1 MEITD
6 SMSDQ
11 NNTRANF
18 EKIRT
23 VTSGYFSYIVGHFH
37 QPDIYVIGAMD
48 LNDPASWSGGET
60 AVVYYFM
67 ITPEEYS
74 WLETDPSKLNALAQK
89 IQTNMPKNRFVS
101 ATSTKKGMKA
111 EELQAMCD
119 AALKADSLEGDEI
132 FEEWKKTV
140 HFPRRVV
147 VPKTPFNEARHSLF
161 KFQHSLDAKTATKEQ
176 KDEEADLEKKLGW
189 MIFKAEELY
198 VAFDECFNP
207 RFPMV
212 ETARGSAY
220 IYSTEELAENSAKF
234 YAENHY
240 YYVTIRKLEQKD
252 IKPFL
257 RNCEEYGITQF
268 RLDDGLEPVTIQLG
282 NIIPRLDRGYIE
294 NYNCHIRGLMLR
306 TMQTLRLI
314 HLHGDEMEP
323 KRKAGLNDWFLTWN
337 RLMLQELG
345 KTTLF
350 VPCAL
355 PAKMHNQ
362 LEGNYTYTEAGLKN
376 IQNMMEKSKV
386 KQTISRPSFTGKHVV
401 VHSSQDGRLPV
412 RILKTSDE
420 KQWVMAFTSREQAET
435 FLKQTNK
442 EDTVIGIT
450 MDELAAQAT
459 GYQGVLVDPSTI
471 VLTLN
476 DKAMDQALKIRYD
489 KMVIYRS
496 KEAGANPSKAEDI
509 KETTDASSNQQSMT
523 QDSMEE
529 EASTVDIPVPVGGDV
544 PDEIEQTEADGS
556 KKKVGFFSR
565 LFGKD
570 K

>member
-1 MEITD
+1 
-6 SMSDQ
+6 MSDQ

-74 WLETDPSKLNALAQK
+74 WLETDPAKLNALAQK

-101 ATSTKKGMKA
+101 ATSTKKGMKP
-111 EELQAMCD
+111 EELQAMCE
-119 AALKADSLEGDEI
+119 AALKAYSLDDDET

-140 HFPRRVV
+140 HFPRRVR
-147 VPKTPFNEARHSLF
+147 VPKTPFNEARHELALC
-161 KFQHSLDAKTATKEQ
+161 QHNLDPKTATQEQ
-176 KDEEADLEKKLGW
+176 KEEEQDLEKKLGW
-189 MIFKAEELY
+189 LIFKAEEIY
-198 VAFDECFNP
+198 VAYDDCFNP

-212 ETARGSAY
+212 ESARGFAHL
-220 IYSTEELAENSAKF
+220 YSTQELADNSAKF
-234 YAENHY
+234 YSENHY
-240 YYVTIRKLEQKD
+240 YYVTIRKVEQKD
-252 IKPFL
+252 IKSFL
-257 RNCEEYGITQF
+257 RTCEEFGITQF
-268 RLDDGLEPVTIQLG
+268 RVDDGLEPVTVQLS
-282 NIIPRLDRGYIE
+282 NIIPHLDRGYIE

-306 TMQTLRLI
+306 TMQTLRMI
-314 HLHGDEMEP
+314 HLHGDEMDP

-350 VPCAL
+350 VPCGL
-355 PAKMHNQ
+355 PEKMHDQ

-386 KQTISRPSFTGKHVV
+386 KQSISRPSFTGKHIVI
-401 VHSSQDGRLPV
+401 HSAQEGKLPI
-412 RILKTSDE
+412 RILKTPDE
-420 KQWVMAFTSREQAET
+420 KQWLIAFTSRQQAEE
-435 FLKQTNK
+435 FVKQTK
-442 EDTVIGIT
+442 KDDVIVGMT
-450 MDELAAQAT
+450 LDELAAEAAST
-459 GYQGVLVDPSTI
+459 CHGVLLDPASFA
-471 VLTLN
+471 LSLN
-476 DKAMDQALKIRYD
+476 DQTMEQALKIRYE
-489 KMVIYRS
+489 KRLIYRS
-496 KEAGANPSKAEDI
+496 EAAGTAPAKTEENKENGAEEMTDQQPVTGDSIEDNV
-509 KETTDASSNQQSMT
+509 SSMDVT
-523 QDSMEE
+523 
-529 EASTVDIPVPVGGDV
+529 VPVEGEA
-544 PDEIEQTEADGS
+544 PEEIEQTETDGS